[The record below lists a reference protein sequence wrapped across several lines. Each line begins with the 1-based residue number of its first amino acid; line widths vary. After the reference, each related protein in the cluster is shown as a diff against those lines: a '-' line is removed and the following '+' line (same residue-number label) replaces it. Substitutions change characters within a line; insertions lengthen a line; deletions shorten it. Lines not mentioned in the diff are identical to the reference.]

1 MIISFIK
8 VTKLLFFNP
17 RLLIPD
23 INFGIYPELRNV
35 TFRPSL
41 RGGAKR
47 RRGNLRKDGIAS
59 LHFVPLAMTERASF
73 VIQSI

>member
-1 MIISFIK
+1 MLAKCFTRKKILSKINGEMQKISY
-8 VTKLLFFNP
+8 L
-17 RLLIPD
+17 
-23 INFGIYPELRNV
+23 ELRNV

-59 LHFVPLAMTERASF
+59 LHFVPLSMTERVGF
-73 VIQSI
+73 VIQGM